1 MGVGMIVDAM
11 AARGIDGDRV
21 VAISQGWTLNGAI
34 KTTEVKLASGALV
47 HADQPIMAW
56 AVGNAKAEPKGN
68 AITINKQ
75 NSGTGKIDPVMA
87 LFDAVALMSR
97 NPEAVPPVD
106 VFAMVA

>member
-1 MGVGMIVDAM
+1 MCGKRLKNVNNKCLV
-11 AARGIDGDRV
+11 IDF
-21 VAISQGWTLNGAI
+21 
-34 KTTEVKLASGALV
+34 SGNCAN
-47 HADQPIMAW
+47 DFC
-56 AVGNAKAEPKGN
+56 NDN